1 MTTTGI
7 TRWQHRPSAPPSGV
21 ARDWHAEID
30 AAISSVTRTGTS
42 PWEPI
47 SLSTDNDAARHIEFL
62 HSDGASSPSGWLPF
76 HAELGELSAHDST
89 LRVGLGAEAASTVE
103 TVRHAAATASA
114 YLTGGSVDVHAPPG
128 LMRAVID
135 GLATT
140 RGRDRTV
147 RLQVHP
153 GELDHAS
160 QGLLDAD
167 VVHLAKRLVSAPG
180 NVLTPEQAKKWC
192 VGIAERAGLDC
203 TVRDQDRLVAE
214 GFGGLTAIGAG
225 STYGPC
231 LVHLTYRG
239 ATRGP
244 VLVLVGK
251 GITFDSGGLSL
262 KSPTAMQPMRLDVAG
277 AATVLAVMA
286 SLRRSRIPMTVHAV
300 LPFAENLPG
309 PGAVRPGDVVTAWNG
324 TQIQILDT
332 DFEGR
337 VVLADA
343 LAYASALQPDMLVDL
358 ATLTYQAEIALGPDI
373 AAVFGR
379 SDHAVDMILDA
390 AGAAGEPMWRL
401 PWADR
406 YVDQV
411 RTSFG
416 VRNHP
421 LHASGRAITAA
432 LMLGEFVPPEL
443 PWVHCDMTGPAWS
456 GDASQ
461 DGGTGFG
468 ARTLR
473 RLIAVMADNGDA

>member
-1 MTTTGI
+1 MTSTGTTSS
-7 TRWQHRPSAPPSGV
+7 QYQPSPRASGV
-21 ARDWHAEID
+21 ARDWHADIE
-30 AAISSVTRTGTS
+30 AAISAVTRTGT
-42 PWEPI
+42 PQWESI
-47 SLSTDNDAARHIEFL
+47 SLTTDNDAARHIEFL
-62 HSDGASSPSGWLPF
+62 HTDSGASSSGWLPF
-76 HAELGELSAHDST
+76 RADLGELYAHGST
-89 LRVGLGAEAASTVE
+89 LRVGLGVAAASTVE
-103 TVRHAAATASA
+103 SVRRAAATASA
-114 YLTGGSVDVHAPPG
+114 YLTGGTVKVHAPPG
-128 LMRAVID
+128 LIREIID

-140 RGRDRTV
+140 PGRYRTV
-147 RLQVHP
+147 RLQVES
-153 GELDHAS
+153 GELDDAT

-180 NVLTPEQAKKWC
+180 NILTPEQAEKWC
-192 VGIAERAGLDC
+192 LDIAERAGVDC
-203 TVRDQDRLVAE
+203 TVRDHDRLVAE
-214 GFGGLTAIGAG
+214 GFGGLAAIGAG
-225 STYGPC
+225 SMYGPC

-239 ATRGP
+239 ASGAP
-244 VLVLVGK
+244 VLALVGK

-286 SLRRSRIPMTVHAV
+286 SLRRSGTAITVHAV

-309 PGAVRPGDVVTAWNG
+309 PGAVRPGDVITAWNG

-343 LAYASALQPDMLVDL
+343 LAYASTLQPDMLVDL

-379 SDHAVDMILDA
+379 SDQAVDMILNA
-390 AGAAGEPMWRL
+390 ARAAGEPMWRL

-406 YVDQV
+406 YLDQV

-421 LHASGRAITAA
+421 LHDSGRAITAA
-432 LMLGEFVPPEL
+432 LMLGEFVPTEL

-473 RLIAVMADNGDA
+473 RLITAMMDNGDA